1 MNITERQKEL
11 RKPFTSDRIEWR
23 LQSCGK
29 KNNGSIWAKCLA
41 YIDNRAAMERLDAVY
56 GEAWSQHEAFTT
68 VGNAAVCTVHITI
81 AEDNDRKRT
90 VTGSCAVEANG
101 DIDQFKSAASGAM
114 KRAVV
119 NLGVGRYLY
128 DLPEAWA
135 EIADKGQYTGKTKDG
150 TWFKWNPP
158 ALPSW
163 ALPEGATV
171 TGYAP
176 QTDEPK
182 EDEPAKAMSLDP
194 KQFKPNPNYKGQQP
208 NLAQPASGE
217 IGDPWAVVIHFG
229 KNKGVAI
236 RDLSEKSLSWY
247 RDEWQPEPYKGKMSA
262 DNIKLRTALDMIKG
276 VQPEDAMS
284 AAADQQDATID
295 EVPF

>member
-1 MNITERQKEL
+1 MNNITERQKQL
-11 RKPFTSDRIEWR
+11 SKPFTSDRIEWR

-29 KNNGSIWAKCLA
+29 KNDGSIWAKCLA
-41 YIDNRAAMERLDAVY
+41 YIDNRAAMERLDEVY
-56 GEAWSQHEAFTT
+56 GEAWSQHETFTSI
-68 VGNAAVCTVHITI
+68 GNAAVCTVNISI
-81 AEDNDRKRT
+81 RDESGLRG

-128 DLPEAWA
+128 SLPEAWA
-135 EIADKGQYTGKTKDG
+135 EITDKGQYTGKTKDG

-158 ALPSW
+158 ALPAW
-163 ALPEGATV
+163 ALPEGETV

-182 EDEPAKAMSLDP
+182 QDDE
-194 KQFKPNPNYKGQQP
+194 KPIVRQ
-208 NLAQPASGE
+208 AQPASKTTVNPVQ
-217 IGDPWAVVIHFG
+217 IPASSIDDPWSVVIHFG

-247 RDEWQPEPYKGKMSA
+247 RDEWMPEPYKGKMSA
-262 DNIKLRTALDMIKG
+262 DNLKLRAALDKIKG
-276 VQPEDAMS
+276 VTPAEDAMS
-284 AAADQQDATID
+284 AAADEQQDMD